1 MNNLYLNKKHIAFL
15 CLLLTSLFSIKVHS
29 QCTAVS
35 TLSEDFS
42 SFSNGD
48 PFPLN
53 CWSWVANPALS
64 TVIPLA
70 YVNEDTSVTPSE
82 KAAALYSF
90 TYTTRTFYMISPA
103 LNTINGNYHLKFDA
117 KLFSSL
123 GTGSTLQIGTLD
135 SNTNITNFTPV
146 GSIITPTTINQ
157 TFTSIAIPAVTGHQY
172 VAIKFT
178 PGGNHSTVLID
189 NVVWEPVPTAIQSV
203 NVTTQNN
210 VPATIS
216 TTAGTLQLQADVTPS
231 TSNQNVTWSVQSG
244 SSFASVSNTGLVTAI
259 ANGTVVIR
267 ATSVADATKYGDIT
281 VTVNIPTTPSCTAVS
296 SFSENFDASTLTCCN
311 MGVVPQCWHSISTAT
326 GANQIISNTTP
337 ASGTNNIYQFGYGT
351 NLQSI
356 VVMPEVTNI
365 NAGTHQFRFKLR
377 ANSGPGNLDFGY
389 ITDITNASTFVIIQ
403 TINVTNSSYND
414 PIAER
419 TLTVPTTVPSTARLA
434 IRNPGTSWA
443 GFYWDDANWEPKP
456 QTVCADPGSNVG
468 DTGCVTFTY
477 DGVSKTHTT
486 VRGADGNIW
495 LQQNL
500 GSTQVASTMT
510 DANSY
515 GDVYQWGRWNDGHE
529 KRTSTTT
536 TVPTTNNPSGLTTTS
551 NSFIIGSSTDWWD
564 GGSLTDTWSA
574 VSSANTSA
582 TEGCDPCKAIGTGWV
597 MPTETDWTGIKT
609 AESIS
614 NPATAFASN
623 LKLPASGYRS
633 SSTGNY
639 TFVDQRGYYWS
650 STTSTLGAK
659 YFYVGSTI
667 ANPSAGAM
675 RGQGHAVRCIYKT
688 AVSVN
693 TVTVTTQNNVAA
705 TITAANGTL
714 QLQAAITPTTANQA
728 VTWSV
733 QSGSTSAT
741 VDNSGLVTGLTNGTA
756 VIRATSVADTTK
768 FGELTVTVN
777 ISTANPCTAV
787 QSFLETFE
795 TFTTFPENC
804 WTGNYA
810 PTPPAPAIT
819 IGGTATNKTVSLY
832 SGFVTGDIIIA
843 SPEVSTIDGKH
854 VLAFDVVSFSDAT
867 TSIQVGTLSDNTD
880 FTTFASVGSPISPSV
895 GTHTS
900 ISIPANAGHKYIAIK
915 FIHGGGH
922 KALQLD
928 NIEWK
933 TAADAD
939 KFDGDKVKIYPNP
952 TTGMF
957 FIDTDIDVKSIEIYN
972 TSGQRILKTTQKN
985 INLENAANGL
995 YIVNVYAADGTH
1007 ASYKIIK
1014 K

>member
-1 MNNLYLNKKHIAFL
+1 MLGF
-15 CLLLTSLFSIKVHS
+15 LLLSTSTINAQTTTYCAPTWSGWAVNEPTEPITSVQFGTGTGSINNTTS
-29 QCTAVS
+29 ATVS
-35 TLSEDFS
+35 ASTPRYEDFS
-42 SFSNGD
+42 TTSMNVQRGQTYDLKVKGNTDGNNTNYITVYFDWNGDGVFSNATPANAAAQQVLTNQPEKHQHTTAIINSTGAD
-48 PFPLN
+48 NIEMVHSVTIPNDAFLGSIRMRIVKNYNAPSPAP
-53 CWSWVANPALS
+53 CANPFIFGQ
-64 TVIPLA
+64 V
-70 YVNEDTSVTPSE
+70 ED
-82 KAAALYSF
+82 
-90 TYTTRTFYMISPA
+90 YT
-103 LNTINGNYHLKFDA
+103 L
-117 KLFSSL
+117 
-123 GTGSTLQIGTLD
+123 
-135 SNTNITNFTPV
+135 NITN
-146 GSIITPTTINQ
+146 GSCP
-157 TFTSIAIPAVTGHQY
+157 
-172 VAIKFT
+172 
-178 PGGNHSTVLID
+178 
-189 NVVWEPVPTAIQSV
+189 
-203 NVTTQNN
+203 
-210 VPATIS
+210 
-216 TTAGTLQLQADVTPS
+216 
-231 TSNQNVTWSVQSG
+231 
-244 SSFASVSNTGLVTAI
+244 
-259 ANGTVVIR
+259 
-267 ATSVADATKYGDIT
+267 
-281 VTVNIPTTPSCTAVS
+281 AVS

-356 VVMPEVTNI
+356 VVMPEVNNI

-419 TLTVPTTVPSTARLA
+419 TLTVSTTVPSTARLA
-434 IRNPGTSWA
+434 IRNPGTSFA
-443 GFYWDDANWEPKP
+443 GFYWDDANWEPIP
-456 QTVCADPGSNVG
+456 QTVCADPGPNVG

-500 GSTQVASTMT
+500 GSTQVATTMT
-510 DANSY
+510 DTNSY

-536 TVPTTNNPSGLTTTS
+536 IVPTTNNPSGLTTTS

-650 STTSTLGAK
+650 STTSTLGGK

-667 ANPSAGAM
+667 ANSAAGAM

-688 AVSVN
+688 AVPVN
-693 TVTVTTQNNVAA
+693 TVVVTTQNNVAA

-714 QLQAAITPTTANQA
+714 QLQAAISPTTASQA

-741 VDNSGLVTGLTNGTA
+741 IDNTGLVTGLTNGTA

-777 ISTANPCTAV
+777 IPTANPCTAV
-787 QSFLETFE
+787 QTFLETFD
-795 TFTTFPENC
+795 TFTAFPENC
-804 WTGNYA
+804 WTANY
-810 PTPPAPAIT
+810 PNQPFIT
-819 IGGTATNKTVSLY
+819 LTAAKTVQMY
-832 SGFVTGDIIIA
+832 SNNQPNDVILV
-843 SPEVSTIDGKH
+843 SPEVSTIDGQH
-854 VLAFDVVSFSDAT
+854 QLVFDIVSTNGAAT
-867 TSIQVGTLSDNTD
+867 TVQIGTMTDNTD
-880 FTTFASVGSPISPSV
+880 FSTFAAVGAPFTPSVGSHS
-895 GTHTS
+895 TQA
-900 ISIPANAGHKYIAIK
+900 IPANAGHKYVAIR

-922 KALQLD
+922 GKVLVVD
-928 NIEWK
+928 NVEWK
-933 TAADAD
+933 QVTASND
-939 KFDGDKVKIYPNP
+939 KFDADKVKIYPNP

-957 FIDTDIDVKSIEIYN
+957 FIDTDIEVKSIEIYN
-972 TSGQRILKTTQKN
+972 TSGQRILTTNQKN
-985 INLENAANGL
+985 INLENASNGL
-995 YIVNVYAADGTH
+995 YIVNVYATDGTH

>member
-1 MNNLYLNKKHIAFL
+1 MKNFYSYTFKALVGLLFLSAPFAKAQTTYCATTWSGWAVNEPTEPITLVQFGTGTGAINNSSSA
-15 CLLLTSLFSIKVHS
+15 T
-29 QCTAVS
+29 VS
-35 TLSEDFS
+35 ANTPRYEDFS
-42 SFSNGD
+42 SISMNVVRGQSYDLKVKGNTDGNNTNYITVYFDWNGDGTFSNTTPANAAAQQVLTSQPEKHQHTTAIINSTGAD
-48 PFPLN
+48 NIEMAHTVIIPTDAVLGSIRMRVVKNYNAPSPAP
-53 CWSWVANPALS
+53 CANPFIFGQ
-64 TVIPLA
+64 V
-70 YVNEDTSVTPSE
+70 ED
-82 KAAALYSF
+82 
-90 TYTTRTFYMISPA
+90 YT
-103 LNTINGNYHLKFDA
+103 L
-117 KLFSSL
+117 
-123 GTGSTLQIGTLD
+123 
-135 SNTNITNFTPV
+135 NITN
-146 GSIITPTTINQ
+146 GSCP
-157 TFTSIAIPAVTGHQY
+157 
-172 VAIKFT
+172 
-178 PGGNHSTVLID
+178 
-189 NVVWEPVPTAIQSV
+189 
-203 NVTTQNN
+203 
-210 VPATIS
+210 
-216 TTAGTLQLQADVTPS
+216 
-231 TSNQNVTWSVQSG
+231 
-244 SSFASVSNTGLVTAI
+244 
-259 ANGTVVIR
+259 
-267 ATSVADATKYGDIT
+267 
-281 VTVNIPTTPSCTAVS
+281 AVS

-311 MGVVPQCWHSISTAT
+311 MGVVPQCWASISTAT
-326 GANQIISNTTP
+326 GANQIISKTTP

-356 VVMPEVTNI
+356 VVMPEVNNI

-389 ITDITNASTFVIIQ
+389 VTDITDASSFVIIQ

-443 GFYWDDANWEPKP
+443 GFYWDDANWEPIP
-456 QTVCADPGSNVG
+456 QTACTDPGPNVG

-500 GSTQVASTMT
+500 GSTQVATTMT
-510 DANSY
+510 DTNSY
-515 GDVYQWGRWNDGHE
+515 GDVYQWGRSNDGHE

-551 NSFIIGSSTDWWD
+551 TSFIIGSTTDWWD
-564 GGSLTDTWSA
+564 GGSLTDSWSA
-574 VSSANTSA
+574 ISSANTSA

-614 NPATAFASN
+614 NPSTAFASN

-650 STTSTLGAK
+650 STTSTLGGK
-659 YFYVGSTI
+659 YFYIGSTI

-714 QLQAAITPTTANQA
+714 QLQASIAPTTASQA

-741 VDNSGLVTGLTNGTA
+741 VDNAGLVTGLTNGAA
-756 VIRATSVADTTK
+756 VLRATSVADTTK

-777 ISTANPCTAV
+777 IPTANPCTAV
-787 QSFLETFE
+787 QTFLETFD

-804 WTGNYA
+804 WTANY
-810 PTPPAPAIT
+810 PNQPFIT
-819 IGGTATNKTVSLY
+819 LTATKTVQIY
-832 SGFVTGDIIIA
+832 SNNQPNDIILV
-843 SPEVSTIDGKH
+843 SPEVSTIDGQH
-854 VLAFDVVSFSDAT
+854 QLVFDIISTVGAGT
-867 TSIQVGTLSDNTD
+867 TIQIGTMTDNTD
-880 FTTFASVGSPISPSV
+880 FSTFAAVGTPFTPSVGSHS
-895 GTHTS
+895 TLA
-900 ISIPANAGHKYIAIK
+900 IPANVGHKYVAIR

-922 KALQLD
+922 GKVLVVD
-928 NIEWK
+928 NVEWK
-933 TAADAD
+933 QVTASND
-939 KFDGDKVKIYPNP
+939 KFDAYKVKIYPNP
-952 TTGMF
+952 TTGML
-957 FIDTDIDVKSIEIYN
+957 FIDTDIDVKSIEVYN
-972 TSGQRILKTTQKN
+972 TAGQRIIKTNQKT

>member
-1 MNNLYLNKKHIAFL
+1 MLGF
-15 CLLLTSLFSIKVHS
+15 LLLSTSTINAQTTTYCAPTWSGWAVNQPTEPITSVQFGTGTGSINNTTS
-29 QCTAVS
+29 ATVS
-35 TLSEDFS
+35 ASTPRYEDFS
-42 SFSNGD
+42 TTSMNVQHGQTYDLKVKGNTDGNNTNYITVYFDWNGDGVFSNATAANAAAQQVLTNQPEKHQHTTAIVNSTGAD
-48 PFPLN
+48 NIEMVHSVTIPNDAVLGSIRMRIVKNYNAPSPAP
-53 CWSWVANPALS
+53 CANPFIFGQ
-64 TVIPLA
+64 V
-70 YVNEDTSVTPSE
+70 ED
-82 KAAALYSF
+82 
-90 TYTTRTFYMISPA
+90 YT
-103 LNTINGNYHLKFDA
+103 L
-117 KLFSSL
+117 
-123 GTGSTLQIGTLD
+123 
-135 SNTNITNFTPV
+135 NITN
-146 GSIITPTTINQ
+146 GSCP
-157 TFTSIAIPAVTGHQY
+157 
-172 VAIKFT
+172 
-178 PGGNHSTVLID
+178 
-189 NVVWEPVPTAIQSV
+189 
-203 NVTTQNN
+203 
-210 VPATIS
+210 
-216 TTAGTLQLQADVTPS
+216 
-231 TSNQNVTWSVQSG
+231 
-244 SSFASVSNTGLVTAI
+244 
-259 ANGTVVIR
+259 
-267 ATSVADATKYGDIT
+267 
-281 VTVNIPTTPSCTAVS
+281 AVS
-296 SFSENFDASTLTCCN
+296 SFSENFDTPTLTCCN

-356 VVMPEVTNI
+356 VVMPEVNNI

-403 TINVTNSSYND
+403 TINVTNSTYND

-419 TLTVPTTVPSTARLA
+419 TLIVPTTVPSTARLA
-434 IRNPGTSWA
+434 IRNPGTSFA
-443 GFYWDDANWEPKP
+443 GFYWDDANWEPIP
-456 QTVCADPGSNVG
+456 QTVCADPGPNVG
-468 DTGCVTFTY
+468 DTGCVSFTY

-500 GSTQVASTMT
+500 GSTQVATTMT

-574 VSSANTSA
+574 VTSANTSA
-582 TEGCDPCKAIGTGWV
+582 SEGCDPCKAIGTGWV
-597 MPTETDWTGIKT
+597 MPSETDWTGIKT

-650 STTSTLGAK
+650 STTSTLGGK

-667 ANPSAGAM
+667 VNPSAGAM

-714 QLQAAITPTTANQA
+714 QLQAAIAPTTANQA
-728 VTWSV
+728 VTWSL

-741 VDNSGLVTGLTNGTA
+741 VDNAGLVTGLTNGIA

-777 ISTANPCTAV
+777 IPAANPCTAV
-787 QSFLETFE
+787 QTFLETFD
-795 TFTTFPENC
+795 TFTAFPENC
-804 WTGNYA
+804 WTANYPNY
-810 PTPPAPAIT
+810 PTVDLN
-819 IGGTATNKTVSLY
+819 GTTNKAIQLY
-832 SGFVTGDIIIA
+832 SGNQPNDVILV
-843 SPEVSTIDGKH
+843 SPEVSTIDGQH
-854 VLAFDVVSFSDAT
+854 QLVFDIVSTNGAGT
-867 TSIQVGTLSDNTD
+867 TVQIGTMTDNTD
-880 FTTFASVGSPISPSV
+880 FSTFASVGAPFTPSV
-895 GTHTS
+895 GSHSTQA
-900 ISIPANAGHKYIAIK
+900 IPANAGHKYVAIR

-922 KALQLD
+922 GKVLVVD
-928 NIEWK
+928 NVEWK
-933 TAADAD
+933 QVTASND
-939 KFDGDKVKIYPNP
+939 KFDADKVKIYPNP

-972 TSGQRILKTTQKN
+972 TSGQRILKTNQKK
-985 INLENAANGL
+985 
-995 YIVNVYAADGTH
+995 Y
-1007 ASYKIIK
+1007 
-1014 K
+1014 

>member
-1 MNNLYLNKKHIAFL
+1 MKNFYSKLMMGF
-15 CLLLTSLFSIKVHS
+15 LLLSTSTINAQTTNYCAPTWSGWAVNEPTEPITSVQFGTGTGSINNTTS
-29 QCTAVS
+29 ATVS
-35 TLSEDFS
+35 ASTPRYEDFS
-42 SFSNGD
+42 TTSMNVQRGQTYDLKVKGNTDGNNTNYITIYFDWNGDGVFSNATPANAAAQQVLINQPEKHQHTTAIINSTGTD
-48 PFPLN
+48 NIEMVHSVTIPTDAVLGSIRMRVVKNYNAPSPTP
-53 CWSWVANPALS
+53 CANPFIFGQ
-64 TVIPLA
+64 V
-70 YVNEDTSVTPSE
+70 ED
-82 KAAALYSF
+82 
-90 TYTTRTFYMISPA
+90 YT
-103 LNTINGNYHLKFDA
+103 L
-117 KLFSSL
+117 
-123 GTGSTLQIGTLD
+123 
-135 SNTNITNFTPV
+135 NITN
-146 GSIITPTTINQ
+146 GSCP
-157 TFTSIAIPAVTGHQY
+157 
-172 VAIKFT
+172 
-178 PGGNHSTVLID
+178 
-189 NVVWEPVPTAIQSV
+189 
-203 NVTTQNN
+203 
-210 VPATIS
+210 
-216 TTAGTLQLQADVTPS
+216 
-231 TSNQNVTWSVQSG
+231 
-244 SSFASVSNTGLVTAI
+244 
-259 ANGTVVIR
+259 
-267 ATSVADATKYGDIT
+267 
-281 VTVNIPTTPSCTAVS
+281 AVS

-356 VVMPEVTNI
+356 VVMPEVNNI

-377 ANSGPGNLDFGY
+377 ANSGSGNLDFGY

-434 IRNPGTSWA
+434 IRNPGTSFA
-443 GFYWDDANWEPKP
+443 GFYWDDANWEPIP
-456 QTVCADPGSNVG
+456 QTVCADPGPNVG

-477 DGVSKTHTT
+477 DGVSKTHKT
-486 VRGADGNIW
+486 VRGADENIW

-500 GSTQVASTMT
+500 GSTQVATTMT

-564 GGSLTDTWSA
+564 GGSITDTWSA
-574 VSSANTSA
+574 VSSSNTSA
-582 TEGCDPCKAIGTGWV
+582 TEGCDPCKAIGAGWV

-650 STTSTLGAK
+650 STTSTLGGK

-693 TVTVTTQNNVAA
+693 TVAVTTQNNVAA

-733 QSGSTSAT
+733 QSGSTSAS
-741 VDNSGLVTGLTNGTA
+741 VDNTGLVTGLTNGTA
-756 VIRATSVADTTK
+756 IIRATSVADTTK

-777 ISTANPCTAV
+777 IPTANPCTAV
-787 QSFLETFE
+787 QTFLETFD
-795 TFTTFPENC
+795 TFTAFPENC
-804 WTGNYA
+804 WTANYPNY
-810 PTPPAPAIT
+810 PTVDLN
-819 IGGTATNKTVSLY
+819 GTTNKAIQLY
-832 SGFVTGDIIIA
+832 SGNQPNDVILV
-843 SPEVSTIDGKH
+843 SPEVSTIDGQH
-854 VLAFDVVSFSDAT
+854 QLVFDIVSTNGAGT
-867 TSIQVGTLSDNTD
+867 TVQIGTMTDNTD
-880 FTTFASVGSPISPSV
+880 FSTFAAVGPPFSPSI
-895 GTHTS
+895 GSHSTQA
-900 ISIPANAGHKYIAIK
+900 IPANAGHKYVAIR

-922 KALQLD
+922 GKVLVVD
-928 NIEWK
+928 NVEWK
-933 TAADAD
+933 QITASNDKFDAD
-939 KFDGDKVKIYPNP
+939 KVRIYPNP

-972 TSGQRILKTTQKN
+972 TSGQRILKTNQKN
-985 INLENAANGL
+985 INLENASNGL
-995 YIVNVYAADGTH
+995 YIVNVYATDGTH

>member
-1 MNNLYLNKKHIAFL
+1 MKNFYSKLMLGF
-15 CLLLTSLFSIKVHS
+15 LLLSTSTINAQTTTYCAPTWSGWAVNEPTEPITSVQFGTGTGSINNTTS
-29 QCTAVS
+29 ATVS
-35 TLSEDFS
+35 ASTPRYEDFS
-42 SFSNGD
+42 TTSMNVQRGQTYDLKVKGNTDGNNTNYITVYFDWNGDGVFSNTTPANAAAQQVLTNQPEKHQHTTAIINSTGAD
-48 PFPLN
+48 NIEMVHSVTIPNDAVLGSIRMRIVKNYNAPSPAP
-53 CWSWVANPALS
+53 CANPFIFGQ
-64 TVIPLA
+64 V
-70 YVNEDTSVTPSE
+70 ED
-82 KAAALYSF
+82 
-90 TYTTRTFYMISPA
+90 YT
-103 LNTINGNYHLKFDA
+103 L
-117 KLFSSL
+117 
-123 GTGSTLQIGTLD
+123 
-135 SNTNITNFTPV
+135 NITN
-146 GSIITPTTINQ
+146 GSCP
-157 TFTSIAIPAVTGHQY
+157 
-172 VAIKFT
+172 
-178 PGGNHSTVLID
+178 
-189 NVVWEPVPTAIQSV
+189 
-203 NVTTQNN
+203 
-210 VPATIS
+210 
-216 TTAGTLQLQADVTPS
+216 
-231 TSNQNVTWSVQSG
+231 
-244 SSFASVSNTGLVTAI
+244 
-259 ANGTVVIR
+259 
-267 ATSVADATKYGDIT
+267 
-281 VTVNIPTTPSCTAVS
+281 AVS

-356 VVMPEVTNI
+356 VVMPEVNNI

-403 TINVTNSSYND
+403 TINVTNNSYND

-419 TLTVPTTVPSTARLA
+419 VLTVPTTVPSTAQLA

-443 GFYWDDANWEPKP
+443 GFYWDDANWEPIP
-456 QTVCADPGSNVG
+456 QTVCADPGPNVG

-500 GSTQVASTMT
+500 GSTQVATTMT

-551 NSFIIGSSTDWWD
+551 TSFIIGSSTDWWD
-564 GGSLTDTWSA
+564 SGNLTDTWSA

-675 RGQGHAVRCIYKT
+675 RGQGHAIRCIYKT

-705 TITAANGTL
+705 TITAANGIL
-714 QLQAAITPTTANQA
+714 QLQATVTPTTANQA

-733 QSGSTSAT
+733 QSGSTSAS
-741 VDNSGLVTGLTNGTA
+741 VDNTGLVTGLTNGTA
-756 VIRATSVADTTK
+756 VIRATSLADTTK
-768 FGELTVTVN
+768 FGELTVTVK
-777 ISTANPCTAV
+777 IPTANPCTAV
-787 QSFLETFE
+787 QTFLETFD
-795 TFTTFPENC
+795 TFTAFPENC
-804 WTGNYA
+804 WTANYPNY
-810 PTPPAPAIT
+810 PTVDLN
-819 IGGTATNKTVSLY
+819 GTTNKAIQLY
-832 SGFVTGDIIIA
+832 SGNQPNDVILV
-843 SPEVSTIDGKH
+843 SPEVSTIDGQH
-854 VLAFDVVSFSDAT
+854 QLVFDIVSTNGAGT
-867 TSIQVGTLSDNTD
+867 TVQIGTMTDNTD
-880 FTTFASVGSPISPSV
+880 FSTFAAVGAPFTPSVGSHS
-895 GTHTS
+895 TQA
-900 ISIPANAGHKYIAIK
+900 IPANAGHKYVAIR

-922 KALQLD
+922 GKVLVVD
-928 NIEWK
+928 NVEWK
-933 TAADAD
+933 QVTASAD
-939 KFDGDKVKIYPNP
+939 KFDDDKVKIYPNP

-972 TSGQRILKTTQKN
+972 TSGQRILKTNQKN
-985 INLENAANGL
+985 INLENASNGL

>member
-1 MNNLYLNKKHIAFL
+1 MTNFYSKLMLGF
-15 CLLLTSLFSIKVHS
+15 LLLSTSTINAQTTTYCAPTWSGWAVNEPTEPITSVQFGTGPGSINNTTS
-29 QCTAVS
+29 ATVS
-35 TLSEDFS
+35 ASTPRYEDFS
-42 SFSNGD
+42 TTSMNVQRGQTYDLKVKGNTDGNNTNYITVYFDWNGDGVFSNATPANAAAQQVLTNQPEKHQHTTAIINSTGAD
-48 PFPLN
+48 NVEMVHSVTIPNDAVLGSIRMRIVKNYNAPSPAP
-53 CWSWVANPALS
+53 CANPFIFGQ
-64 TVIPLA
+64 V
-70 YVNEDTSVTPSE
+70 ED
-82 KAAALYSF
+82 
-90 TYTTRTFYMISPA
+90 YT
-103 LNTINGNYHLKFDA
+103 L
-117 KLFSSL
+117 
-123 GTGSTLQIGTLD
+123 
-135 SNTNITNFTPV
+135 NITN
-146 GSIITPTTINQ
+146 GSCP
-157 TFTSIAIPAVTGHQY
+157 
-172 VAIKFT
+172 
-178 PGGNHSTVLID
+178 
-189 NVVWEPVPTAIQSV
+189 
-203 NVTTQNN
+203 
-210 VPATIS
+210 
-216 TTAGTLQLQADVTPS
+216 
-231 TSNQNVTWSVQSG
+231 
-244 SSFASVSNTGLVTAI
+244 
-259 ANGTVVIR
+259 
-267 ATSVADATKYGDIT
+267 
-281 VTVNIPTTPSCTAVS
+281 AVS

-356 VVMPEVTNI
+356 VVMPEVNNI

-403 TINVTNSSYND
+403 TINVTNSTYND

-419 TLTVPTTVPSTARLA
+419 TLIVPTTVPSTARLA

-832 SGFVTGDIIIA
+832 SGFVTGDIIIS

-939 KFDGDKVKIYPNP
+939 KFDADKVKIYPNP

-957 FIDTDIDVKSIEIYN
+957 LIDTDIDVKSIEIYN
-972 TSGQRILKTTQKN
+972 TSGQRILKTNQKN
-985 INLENAANGL
+985 INLENASNGL

>member
-1 MNNLYLNKKHIAFL
+1 MLGF
-15 CLLLTSLFSIKVHS
+15 LLLSTSTINAQTTTYCAPTWSGWAVNEPTEPITSVQFGTGTGSINNTTS
-29 QCTAVS
+29 ATVS
-35 TLSEDFS
+35 ASTPRYEDFS
-42 SFSNGD
+42 TTSMNVQRGQTYDLKVKGNTDGNNTNYITVYFDWNGDGVFSNTTPANAAAQQVLTNQPEKHQHTTAIINSTGAD
-48 PFPLN
+48 NIEMVHSVTIPNDAVLGSIRMRIVKNYNAPSPAP
-53 CWSWVANPALS
+53 CANPFIFGQ
-64 TVIPLA
+64 V
-70 YVNEDTSVTPSE
+70 ED
-82 KAAALYSF
+82 
-90 TYTTRTFYMISPA
+90 YT
-103 LNTINGNYHLKFDA
+103 L
-117 KLFSSL
+117 
-123 GTGSTLQIGTLD
+123 
-135 SNTNITNFTPV
+135 NITN
-146 GSIITPTTINQ
+146 GSCP
-157 TFTSIAIPAVTGHQY
+157 
-172 VAIKFT
+172 
-178 PGGNHSTVLID
+178 
-189 NVVWEPVPTAIQSV
+189 
-203 NVTTQNN
+203 
-210 VPATIS
+210 
-216 TTAGTLQLQADVTPS
+216 
-231 TSNQNVTWSVQSG
+231 
-244 SSFASVSNTGLVTAI
+244 
-259 ANGTVVIR
+259 
-267 ATSVADATKYGDIT
+267 
-281 VTVNIPTTPSCTAVS
+281 AVS

-356 VVMPEVTNI
+356 VVMPEVNNI

-403 TINVTNSSYND
+403 TINVTNNSYND

-419 TLTVPTTVPSTARLA
+419 VLTVPTTVPSTAQLA

-443 GFYWDDANWEPKP
+443 GFYWDDANWEPIP
-456 QTVCADPGSNVG
+456 QTVCADPGPNVG

-500 GSTQVASTMT
+500 GSTQVATTMT

-551 NSFIIGSSTDWWD
+551 TSFIIGSSTDWWD
-564 GGSLTDTWSA
+564 SGNLTDTWSA

-675 RGQGHAVRCIYKT
+675 RGQGHAIRCIYKT

-705 TITAANGTL
+705 TITAANGIL
-714 QLQAAITPTTANQA
+714 QLQATVTPTTANQA

-733 QSGSTSAT
+733 QSGSTSAS
-741 VDNSGLVTGLTNGTA
+741 VDNTGLVTGLTNGTA
-756 VIRATSVADTTK
+756 VIRATSLADTTK
-768 FGELTVTVN
+768 FGELTVTVK
-777 ISTANPCTAV
+777 IPTANPCTAV
-787 QSFLETFE
+787 QTFLETFD
-795 TFTTFPENC
+795 TFTAFPENC
-804 WTGNYA
+804 WTANYPNY
-810 PTPPAPAIT
+810 PTVDLN
-819 IGGTATNKTVSLY
+819 GTTNKAIQLY
-832 SGFVTGDIIIA
+832 SGNQPNDVILV
-843 SPEVSTIDGKH
+843 SPEVSTIDGQH
-854 VLAFDVVSFSDAT
+854 QLVFDIVSTNGAGT
-867 TSIQVGTLSDNTD
+867 TVQIGTMTDNTD
-880 FTTFASVGSPISPSV
+880 FSTFAAVGAPFTPSVGSHS
-895 GTHTS
+895 TQA
-900 ISIPANAGHKYIAIK
+900 IPANAGHKYVAIR

-922 KALQLD
+922 GKVLVVD
-928 NIEWK
+928 NVEWK
-933 TAADAD
+933 QVTASAD
-939 KFDGDKVKIYPNP
+939 KFDDDKVKIYPNP

-972 TSGQRILKTTQKN
+972 TSGQRILKTNQKN
-985 INLENAANGL
+985 INLENASNGL

>member
-1 MNNLYLNKKHIAFL
+1 MKNFYSK
-15 CLLLTSLFSIKVHS
+15 LLLGFLLLSTSTINAQTTTYCAPTWSGWAVNEPTEPITSVQFGTGTGSINNTTS
-29 QCTAVS
+29 ATVS
-35 TLSEDFS
+35 ASTPRYEDFS
-42 SFSNGD
+42 TTSMNAQRGQTYDLKVKGNTDGNNTNYITVYFDWNGDGVFSNTTPANATAQQVLTNQPEKHQHTTAIINSTGAD
-48 PFPLN
+48 NIEMVHSVTIPNDAVLGSIRMRIVKNYNAPSPAP
-53 CWSWVANPALS
+53 CANPFIFGQ
-64 TVIPLA
+64 V
-70 YVNEDTSVTPSE
+70 ED
-82 KAAALYSF
+82 
-90 TYTTRTFYMISPA
+90 YT
-103 LNTINGNYHLKFDA
+103 LN
-117 KLFSSL
+117 
-123 GTGSTLQIGTLD
+123 
-135 SNTNITNFTPV
+135 
-146 GSIITPTTINQ
+146 
-157 TFTSIAIPAVTGHQY
+157 
-172 VAIKFT
+172 
-178 PGGNHSTVLID
+178 
-189 NVVWEPVPTAIQSV
+189 
-203 NVTTQNN
+203 
-210 VPATIS
+210 
-216 TTAGTLQLQADVTPS
+216 
-231 TSNQNVTWSVQSG
+231 
-244 SSFASVSNTGLVTAI
+244 I
-259 ANGTVVIR
+259 ANG
-267 ATSVADATKYGDIT
+267 
-281 VTVNIPTTPSCTAVS
+281 SCPAVS
-296 SFSENFDASTLTCCN
+296 SFSENFDAPTLTCCN
-311 MGVVPQCWHSISTAT
+311 MGVVPQCWNSISTAT
-326 GANQIISNTTP
+326 GANQIISTTTP

-403 TINVTNSSYND
+403 TINVTNSTYND

-434 IRNPGTSWA
+434 IRNPGTSFA
-443 GFYWDDANWEPKP
+443 GFYWDDANWEPIP

-477 DGVSKTHTT
+477 DGISKTHTT

-500 GSTQVASTMT
+500 GSTQVATTMT

-574 VSSANTSA
+574 VSSANTSV

-650 STTSTLGAK
+650 STTSTLGGK

-688 AVSVN
+688 TVSVN

-705 TITAANGTL
+705 TITVANGTL

-733 QSGSTSAT
+733 QSGSTSASI
-741 VDNSGLVTGLTNGTA
+741 DNTGLVTGLTNGTA
-756 VIRATSVADTTK
+756 VIRATSVVDTTK

-777 ISTANPCTAV
+777 IPAANPCTVV
-787 QSFLETFE
+787 QTFLETFE
-795 TFTTFPENC
+795 TFTAFPENC
-804 WTGNYA
+804 WTANYPNY
-810 PTPPAPAIT
+810 PTVDLN
-819 IGGTATNKTVSLY
+819 GTTNKAIQLY
-832 SGFVTGDIIIA
+832 SGNQPNDIILV
-843 SPEVSTIDGKH
+843 SPEVSTIDGQH
-854 VLAFDVVSFSDAT
+854 QLVFDIVSTNGAGT
-867 TSIQVGTLSDNTD
+867 TVQIGTMTDNTD
-880 FTTFASVGSPISPSV
+880 FSTFAAVGAPFTPTVGSHS
-895 GTHTS
+895 TQA
-900 ISIPANAGHKYIAIK
+900 IPANAGHKYVAIR

-922 KALQLD
+922 GKVLVVD
-928 NIEWK
+928 NVEWK
-933 TAADAD
+933 QVTASAD
-939 KFDGDKVKIYPNP
+939 KFDADKVKIYPNP

-957 FIDTDIDVKSIEIYN
+957 FIDTDIDAKSIEIYN
-972 TSGQRILKTTQKN
+972 TSGQRILKTNQKN
-985 INLENAANGL
+985 INLENASNGL

>member
-1 MNNLYLNKKHIAFL
+1 MKNFYSKLMLGF
-15 CLLLTSLFSIKVHS
+15 LLLSTSTINAQTTTYCAPTWSGWAVNEPTEPITSVQFGTGTGSINNTTS
-29 QCTAVS
+29 ATVS
-35 TLSEDFS
+35 ASTPRYEDFS
-42 SFSNGD
+42 TTSMNVQRGQTYDLKVKGNTDGNNTNYITVYFDWNGDGVFSNTTPANAAAQQVLTNQPEKHQHTTAIINSTGAD
-48 PFPLN
+48 NIEMVHSVTIPNDAVLGSIRMRIVKNYNAPSPAP
-53 CWSWVANPALS
+53 CANPFIFGQ
-64 TVIPLA
+64 V
-70 YVNEDTSVTPSE
+70 ED
-82 KAAALYSF
+82 
-90 TYTTRTFYMISPA
+90 YT
-103 LNTINGNYHLKFDA
+103 L
-117 KLFSSL
+117 
-123 GTGSTLQIGTLD
+123 
-135 SNTNITNFTPV
+135 NITN
-146 GSIITPTTINQ
+146 GSCP
-157 TFTSIAIPAVTGHQY
+157 
-172 VAIKFT
+172 
-178 PGGNHSTVLID
+178 
-189 NVVWEPVPTAIQSV
+189 
-203 NVTTQNN
+203 
-210 VPATIS
+210 
-216 TTAGTLQLQADVTPS
+216 
-231 TSNQNVTWSVQSG
+231 
-244 SSFASVSNTGLVTAI
+244 
-259 ANGTVVIR
+259 
-267 ATSVADATKYGDIT
+267 
-281 VTVNIPTTPSCTAVS
+281 AVS

-356 VVMPEVTNI
+356 VVMPEVNNI

-403 TINVTNSSYND
+403 TINVTNNSYND

-419 TLTVPTTVPSTARLA
+419 VLTVPTTVPSTAQLA

-443 GFYWDDANWEPKP
+443 GFYWDDANWEPIP
-456 QTVCADPGSNVG
+456 QTVCADPGPNVG

-500 GSTQVASTMT
+500 GSTQVATTMT

-551 NSFIIGSSTDWWD
+551 TSFIIGSSTDWWD
-564 GGSLTDTWSA
+564 SGNLTDTWSA

-675 RGQGHAVRCIYKT
+675 RGQGHAIRCIYKT

-705 TITAANGTL
+705 TITAANGIL
-714 QLQAAITPTTANQA
+714 QLQATVTPTTANQA

-733 QSGSTSAT
+733 QSGSTSAS
-741 VDNSGLVTGLTNGTA
+741 VDNTGLVTGLTNGTA
-756 VIRATSVADTTK
+756 VIRATSLADTTK
-768 FGELTVTVN
+768 FGELTVTVK
-777 ISTANPCTAV
+777 IPTANPCTAV
-787 QSFLETFE
+787 QTFLETFD
-795 TFTTFPENC
+795 TFTAFPENC
-804 WTGNYA
+804 WTANYPNY
-810 PTPPAPAIT
+810 PTVDLN
-819 IGGTATNKTVSLY
+819 GTTNKAIQLY
-832 SGFVTGDIIIA
+832 SGNQPNDVILV
-843 SPEVSTIDGKH
+843 SPEVSTIDGQH
-854 VLAFDVVSFSDAT
+854 QLVFDIVSTNGAGT
-867 TSIQVGTLSDNTD
+867 TVQIGTMTDNTD
-880 FTTFASVGSPISPSV
+880 FSTFAAVGAPFTPSVGSHS
-895 GTHTS
+895 TQA
-900 ISIPANAGHKYIAIK
+900 IPANAGHKYVAIR

-922 KALQLD
+922 GKVLVVD
-928 NIEWK
+928 NVEWK
-933 TAADAD
+933 QVTASAD
-939 KFDGDKVKIYPNP
+939 KFDDDKVKIYPNP

-957 FIDTDIDVKSIEIYN
+957 FIDTDIDAKSIEIYN
-972 TSGQRILKTTQKN
+972 TSGQRILKTNQKN
-985 INLENAANGL
+985 INLENASNGL